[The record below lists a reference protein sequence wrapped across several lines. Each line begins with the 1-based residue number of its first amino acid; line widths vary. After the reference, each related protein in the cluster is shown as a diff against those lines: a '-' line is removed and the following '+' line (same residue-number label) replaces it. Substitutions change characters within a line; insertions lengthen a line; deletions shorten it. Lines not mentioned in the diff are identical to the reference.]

1 MTLQLQDIH
10 VTVADGPDRLTI
22 LDGTTLAVGP
32 GELIAVTGVS
42 GSGKSTLVAVSGL
55 LRRPDQGQVLI
66 DGEDLSDAPD
76 RRRATVRRDHIGLIF
91 QSANLFPSLTSI
103 QQLELVAHLDGKITT
118 DDRDQARHLLDNVG
132 LSSPEANGN
141 ASRSPECSWA
151 IPRSCSPTNPPQ
163 HSTMPAGGRSWLSS
177 PSSPPPDK
185 PRPSWS
191 PTLPTSSTTQTM
203 PCAWPK
209 ERSTQPQTGTPRRSN
224 GTASDCAYG
233 KARSTAAQPRIRTSH
248 PPVDVNLRCLS
259 TWGRDGSTDRSTGS
273 RRAAMSSPSP

>member
-1 MTLQLQDIH
+1 MTLQRQDIN
-10 VTVADGPDRLTI
+10 VTVADGPDRLTS

-118 DDRDQARHLLDNVG
+118 DDRDQLDTVG
-132 LSSPEANGN
+132 LSDRLHHRPGQLSGGERQRVAIARALMGN
-141 ASRSPECSWA
+141 
-151 IPRSCSPTNPPQ
+151 
-163 HSTMPAGGRSWLSS
+163 
-177 PSSPPPDK
+177 PSVVLADEP
-185 PRPSWS
+185 
-191 PTLPTSSTTQTM
+191 
-203 PCAWPK
+203 
-209 ERSTQPQTGTPRRSN
+209 
-224 GTASDCAYG
+224 
-233 KARSTAAQPRIRTSH
+233 TAALDDARGREIMALLAELTTTRQTATVVVTHAPHQLHDPDHALRLAEGALH
-248 PPVDVNLRCLS
+248 P
-259 TWGRDGSTDRSTGS
+259 TTDRD
-273 RRAAMSSPSP
+273 AAPL

>member
-1 MTLQLQDIH
+1 MTLQLQDIN

-118 DDRDQARHLLDNVG
+118 DDRDQLDTVG
-132 LSSPEANGN
+132 LSDRLHHRPGQLSGGERQRVAIARALMGNPSVVLADEPTAALDDARGREIMALLAELTTTRQTATVVVTHAPHQLHDPDHALRLANG
-141 ASRSPECSWA
+141 RL
-151 IPRSCSPTNPPQ
+151 
-163 HSTMPAGGRSWLSS
+163 HPA
-177 PSSPPPDK
+177 
-185 PRPSWS
+185 
-191 PTLPTSSTTQTM
+191 
-203 PCAWPK
+203 
-209 ERSTQPQTGTPRRSN
+209 
-224 GTASDCAYG
+224 
-233 KARSTAAQPRIRTSH
+233 
-248 PPVDVNLRCLS
+248 
-259 TWGRDGSTDRSTGS
+259 TDRDP
-273 RRAAMSSPSP
+273 APL

>member
-1 MTLQLQDIH
+1 MTLQLQDIN

-118 DDRDQARHLLDNVG
+118 DDRDQLDTVG
-132 LSSPEANGN
+132 LSDRLHHRPGQLSGGERQRVAIARALMGN
-141 ASRSPECSWA
+141 
-151 IPRSCSPTNPPQ
+151 
-163 HSTMPAGGRSWLSS
+163 
-177 PSSPPPDK
+177 PSVVLADEP
-185 PRPSWS
+185 
-191 PTLPTSSTTQTM
+191 
-203 PCAWPK
+203 
-209 ERSTQPQTGTPRRSN
+209 
-224 GTASDCAYG
+224 
-233 KARSTAAQPRIRTSH
+233 TAALDDARGREIMALLAELTTTRQTATVVVTHAPHQLHDPDHALRLAEGALH
-248 PPVDVNLRCLS
+248 P
-259 TWGRDGSTDRSTGS
+259 TTDRD
-273 RRAAMSSPSP
+273 AAPL